1 MPSQPSI
8 SMSTTSN
15 PDLPAIQYSV
25 WPADLHGH
33 RFAVKLRITNPD
45 PNGQVLE
52 MPAWIPG
59 SYLIRDFSK
68 QIESIE
74 AYNADAKRQPLT
86 LERIDNDH
94 WRLPK
99 VTGSVEVLTKVYAF
113 DSSVRAAYLDQER
126 GFFNASSLCLA
137 VKGQEH
143 LPCALAI
150 VPPSTSATEHWNVQT
165 TLQAAKTDERGFGFY
180 LAKNY
185 DDLLDHPVAMG
196 EFQTVH
202 WQSHGVPHAMAIQG
216 CIHPVDA
223 QRLANDLQAIC
234 NSTINLFEPR
244 SKKAPFTY
252 YLFLVNAVLSGYGG
266 LEHRASTAL
275 LCRRDQLPQRG
286 LPLDETSYREFLGL
300 CSHEYFHAWLVK
312 RIQALAFQPY
322 RLDRRNHTRLLWLF
336 EGFTSYYDDLQLL
349 RSKRIDLK
357 TYLTLVANNW
367 NGVLRGPGRVKQSLA
382 DSSFDAWTK
391 YYQADENTPN
401 AVVSYYGKGA
411 LAALGLDLKI
421 RQFSQNRHS
430 LDDLMRL
437 IWQKHGITMSGI
449 AEDGLDGLLQ
459 ELLGTSFNKIWQEF
473 KTQYIYGL
481 EDLPLQKWFDPRFI
495 KVTVKKQTQI
505 DDIKLQLGM
514 RHTDI
519 NGWLK
524 VTHVLDGGA
533 AQAAGLAPGDLLAS
547 INGERITTAR
557 LDKVLSGLSENQAI
571 AFCFYREDLEHES
584 MAVLH
589 PSQAPIQYQLEPA

>member
-1 MPSQPSI
+1 
-8 SMSTTSN
+8 MSTVNHS
-15 PDLPAIQYSV
+15 DLPAIQYTI

-33 RFAVKLRITNPD
+33 HFQVKLHIENPD
-45 PNGQVLE
+45 PRGQVLQ

-74 AYNADAKRQPLT
+74 AYEVGTRNKKLV

-99 VTGSVEVLTKVYAF
+99 VNGPVVVLITVYAF
-113 DSSVRAAYLDQER
+113 DSSVRAAYLDSER
-126 GFFNASSLCLA
+126 GFFNTSSLCLA

-143 LPCALAI
+143 LPCSLALVAPESASADHWSI
-150 VPPSTSATEHWNVQT
+150 QTS
-165 TLQAAKTDERGFGFY
+165 LQSAKTDERGFGFY

-196 EFQTVH
+196 EFQLIE
-202 WQSHGVPHAMAIQG
+202 WRSNGVPHSMAIQG

-223 QRLANDLQAIC
+223 QRLVDDLQAIC
-234 NSTINLFEPR
+234 TSNINLFEP
-244 SKKAPFTY
+244 KTKTAPFKS

-266 LEHRASTAL
+266 LEHRNSTAL
-275 LCRRDQLPQRG
+275 LCRREQIPQKHI
-286 LPLDETSYREFLGL
+286 PLDETDYREFLGL

-312 RIQALAFQPY
+312 HIQPKAFQPY
-322 RLDRRNHTRLLWLF
+322 QLDRRNHTRLLWLF
-336 EGFTSYYDDLQLL
+336 EGFTSYYDDLQLF
-349 RSKRIDLK
+349 RSKRINLK
-357 TYLTLVANNW
+357 TYLKLVANNW
-367 NGVLRGPGRVKQSLA
+367 NGILRGPGREKQSLA

-411 LAALGLDLKI
+411 LFALGLDLQI
-421 RQFSQNRHS
+421 REFSKNRQS

-437 IWQKHGITMSGI
+437 IWQRHGVTLDGIT
-449 AEDGLDGLLQ
+449 EDGLDPLIHD
-459 ELLGTSFNKIWQEF
+459 LLGSGFHKIWHEF
-473 KTQYIYGL
+473 KSRYLFGV
-481 EDLPLQKWFDPRFI
+481 EDIPIQKWLNARLI
-495 KVTVKKQTQI
+495 KVQIKSQTKTES
-505 DDIKLQLGM
+505 IKLQFGM
-514 RHTDI
+514 RHVDA

-533 AQAAGLAPGDLLAS
+533 AQVAGLAPGDLLAS
-547 INGERITTAR
+547 INGQRITLAR
-557 LDKVLSGLSENQAI
+557 WDKVLGSLNEDQPI
-571 AFCFYREDLEHES
+571 VLCFYREDLEYES
-584 MAVLH
+584 MVVLRKEQL
-589 PSQAPIQYQLEPA
+589 PVQYQIEPAH